1 MYAARPLIWNVMNS
15 SDSGRL
21 GGEDDRNS
29 QRRQKKNSPE
39 KEEEKGER
47 ERDRLTLFTQKK
59 KIFELH

>member
-29 QRRQKKNSPE
+29 QSHQKKNSPE
-39 KEEEKGER
+39 KEEEKGEWER
-47 ERDRLTLFTQKK
+47 ERLTLFIQKE
-59 KIFELH
+59 KIFKLH

>member
-29 QRRQKKNSPE
+29 QSCQKKNSPE
-39 KEEEKGER
+39 KEEEKGEWER
-47 ERDRLTLFTQKK
+47 ERLTLFIQEK
-59 KIFELH
+59 KIFKLH

>member
-29 QRRQKKNSPE
+29 QRLQKKNSPE

-47 ERDRLTLFTQKK
+47 ERERLTLFTQKK
-59 KIFELH
+59 KIVKLH

>member
-29 QRRQKKNSPE
+29 QRCQEKNSPE

-47 ERDRLTLFTQKK
+47 EWERLTLFIQKK
-59 KIFELH
+59 KIFKLH

>member
-29 QRRQKKNSPE
+29 QKRQKKNSPE
-39 KEEEKGER
+39 KEEEKGEKER
-47 ERDRLTLFTQKK
+47 ERLTLFIQKK
-59 KIFELH
+59 KIFKLH